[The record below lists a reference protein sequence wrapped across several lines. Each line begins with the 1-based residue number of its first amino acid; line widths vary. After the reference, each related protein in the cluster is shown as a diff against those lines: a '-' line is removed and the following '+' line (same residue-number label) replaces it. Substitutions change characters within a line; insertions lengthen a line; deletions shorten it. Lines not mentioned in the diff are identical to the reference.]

1 MLRFAASTL
10 DQDLHGTHTGWWSYI
25 EAASVM
31 IRDDIFE
38 VKGGAK
44 ERRYWVHGIQGL
56 TSRNLDFSIG
66 GFTGRFRVERAPV
79 IQYKILLSNDQVRTV
94 DRLRRGDVV

>member
-44 ERRYWVHGIQGL
+44 ERRDPW
-56 TSRNLDFSIG
+56 TNPKRPD
-66 GFTGRFRVERAPV
+66 
-79 IQYKILLSNDQVRTV
+79 
-94 DRLRRGDVV
+94 